1 MYVNLRVF
9 SRALGTTFLGRP
21 PSIRRWVFVLG
32 GLAAFWTMWCVVA
45 LGRMLDHIFFPGFRK
60 VEIRSP
66 IFIVGAPRSGTT
78 FTQHLMALDDRLACT
93 KLHQTILPSIFHQR
107 ALEALAR
114 LDRRCGSFFARLL
127 AWSEGAFFGGWQGL
141 HPLRLSEPEEDEGL
155 FFYSLVSEAVYLLF
169 PYFEELPD
177 LGFPD
182 RLPPRQRRRFMRYY
196 ESCLKRQ
203 LYVSGTDKLLL
214 SKSTSFGGRVD
225 AMLETF
231 PDAKIVH
238 LMRHPYEC
246 IPSHVSLFHRFWR
259 IHSPEIAKDSPESK
273 AYAQLAVDWYRAMF
287 EKLSRLPPDSYVI
300 VDYRELIEDPIGT
313 IERIYTQLGL
323 PMSARLE
330 DDLGQAARIAR
341 KYASVHSYSLEEYGL
356 SRSWIRGQL
365 DDVLEAYGFER

>member
-1 MYVNLRVF
+1 
-9 SRALGTTFLGRP
+9 
-21 PSIRRWVFVLG
+21 
-32 GLAAFWTMWCVVA
+32 
-45 LGRMLDHIFFPGFRK
+45 
-60 VEIRSP
+60 
-66 IFIVGAPRSGTT
+66 
-78 FTQHLMALDDRLACT
+78 MALDDRLACT

-273 AYAQLAVDWYRAMF
+273 AYAQLAVDWYRATF

-330 DDLGQAARIAR
+330 EDLGQAARVAR

>member
-9 SRALGTTFLGRP
+9 SRAIGTTFLGRP

-32 GLAAFWTMWCVVA
+32 GLAAFWTMWFVVA
-45 LGRMLDHIFFPGFRK
+45 LGRLLDHVFFSGFRK

-78 FTQHLMALDDRLACT
+78 FTQHLMALDDRLAYY
-93 KLHQTILPSIFHQR
+93 KFHQTILPSIFHQR

-114 LDRRCGSFFARLL
+114 LDRRCGRIFSRLL
-127 AWSEGAFFGGWQGL
+127 GRGEGAFFGGWQGL
-141 HPLRLSEPEEDEGL
+141 HSLQLSEPEEDEGL
-155 FFYSLVSEAVYLLF
+155 FFYALMSEAVYLLF

-182 RLPPRQRRRFMRYY
+182 RLPAEQRRRFMRYY

-203 LYVSGTDKLLL
+203 LYISGTDKLVL

-225 AMLETF
+225 AMLEAF

-238 LMRHPYEC
+238 LVRHPYDC
-246 IPSHVSLFHRFWR
+246 IPSHVSLFYRFWK

-287 EKLSRLPPDSYVI
+287 DKLSRLPADSHVI
-300 VDYRELIEDPIGT
+300 VDYRQLVEDPVGT
-313 IERIYTQLGL
+313 IEGIYAQLGL
-323 PMSARLE
+323 PMTARLE
-330 DDLGQAARIAR
+330 TELKQAAWAAR
-341 KYASVHSYSLEEYGL
+341 KYASIHSYSLEEYGL
-356 SRSWIRGQL
+356 SRSWVREQL
-365 DDVLEAYGFER
+365 EDVLEAYGFER